1 MSMFWAEKEGEKMSS
16 QGTDEKDNSGLSA
29 LQYSIIIES
38 WIYWKEIIICD
49 AMSNHDQLE
58 NTNY

>member
-1 MSMFWAEKEGEKMSS
+1 MSMFWAEKEGEKMCS

-38 WIYWKEIIICD
+38 WIY
-49 AMSNHDQLE
+49 
-58 NTNY
+58 